1 MKLLLLRT
9 LLLAI
14 SAGAF
19 LLPPNMFEPFRASF
33 DSNKEANQALEP
45 ATLPI
50 TYKKCYNLIHIDRG
64 SVQQSGGGRGQFWEP
79 LLIEHDTPPRTFQV
93 CEDYKDDCPSPDS
106 NVTDGGFFYL
116 RWLSENWGPLVI
128 SAYQHQGS
136 DLWPTSID
144 SDVYGDPLLPFQFKA
159 AKVDGDDGDKGFVS
173 IRGNNEGEYN
183 GLDIV
188 FVSPHYAIWNAEGDG
203 PMKFRF
209 DEVECKGDPTRP
221 LDAGEHGEL

>member
-1 MKLLLLRT
+1 MKLLLLLLLLLLLQT
-9 LLLAI
+9 LLLVI
-14 SAGAF
+14 SARAF

-64 SVQQSGGGRGQFWEP
+64 SVQQSGGGRGMYWEP
-79 LLIEHDTPPRTFQV
+79 LLIEHDTLPRTFQV
-93 CEDYKDDCPSPDS
+93 CEDYKADCPSPDG
-106 NVTDGGFFYL
+106 NVTDGGLFYL
-116 RWLSENWGPLVI
+116 RWISENWGPLVI
-128 SAYQHQGS
+128 SAYQDQGS
-136 DLWPTSID
+136 ELWPISID
-144 SDVYGDPLLPFQFKA
+144 RDFIA

-188 FVSPHYAIWNAEGDG
+188 FDMPNYAIWNAEGDG

-209 DEVECKGDPTRP
+209 DEVECKGDPTRS